1 MMRTQRVV
9 VSLLLV
15 TRFSL
20 FQCVDKKK
28 SRDECFR
35 VSDTLNKKSL
45 KFRKSFQK
53 ARMPQNRDAREE
65 DVTIKV
71 NATTR
76 NRRALKMAPNTNKP
90 PHKPPPKS
98 KANNTT
104 NNNNALYKQK
114 KGRIAKAFPK
124 SYKNKAKSYEFM
136 MMHREQQQ
144 QQQQKM
150 NDTDGDKNDDED
162 VAKEQDLMMKTSD
175 DEKKKKDDDDE
186 NDEKH
191 YVLDLGEM
199 QRRLASERNTTNTRR
214 SNTTNN
220 TNKRVGYQ
228 SAKGKRGGGRTINQN
243 ANLADLD
250 LADEE
255 TVRNAL
261 SSLPVSHYEE
271 RKRKAESLEMRYPEW
286 FRYLTHDFSVLLY
299 GFGSK
304 KQVLEDFARRY
315 LLDGAVVV
323 VNGYQQRVSAL
334 AILNQCAFALSDESE
349 NLMHHSSNNNNGG
362 SSNNGFADVANNA
375 QALLRRI
382 AELTTDH
389 SGGGGEKTN
398 ENGDAMMMHNITNNT
413 TTTTTTGGTAATK
426 NTRGSRRDGGNGNN
440 SAAALASLRDANV
453 NASYERDKNHYQS
466 TASFNDG
473 GSASRLYLVVHN
485 IDGVAMRNAE
495 TQSILG
501 ELSSFPRVHLIASV
515 DHVNAPLLWSKR
527 EAAKFN
533 WIYQKAVTFAPY
545 AKETANDPQ
554 LLASKG
560 EERHVRGA
568 ANVLKSLTR
577 NARIIYRII
586 AEAQI
591 SENGQGLT
599 FPQLFQLSRESFLVT
614 AELAL
619 RGVLTEFTD
628 HELIKIKKVSDNEDL
643 ITVPMDNNALEQLV
657 EDECEEIHNFF

>member
-1 MMRTQRVV
+1 
-9 VSLLLV
+9 
-15 TRFSL
+15 
-20 FQCVDKKK
+20 
-28 SRDECFR
+28 
-35 VSDTLNKKSL
+35 
-45 KFRKSFQK
+45 
-53 ARMPQNRDAREE
+53 
-65 DVTIKV
+65 
-71 NATTR
+71 
-76 NRRALKMAPNTNKP
+76 MAPNNNP
-90 PHKPPPKS
+90 PKPPKS
-98 KANNTT
+98 KA
-104 NNNNALYKQK
+104 NNNALYKQK

-144 QQQQKM
+144 QKM
-150 NDTDGDKNDDED
+150 NNKDDDKNDDKD
-162 VAKEQDLMMKTSD
+162 VAKEQDLMMSD
-175 DEKKKKDDDDE
+175 DDDEKKKDDDDE

-271 RKRKAESLEMRYPEW
+271 RKRKAESLISRYPEW

-349 NLMHHSSNNNNGG
+349 NLMHHSSNNNGG

-426 NTRGSRRDGGNGNN
+426 NTRGSRRDGGSGNN
-440 SAAALASLRDANV
+440 AAAALASLRDANV
-453 NASYERDKNHYQS
+453 DASYERDKNHYQS

>member
-1 MMRTQRVV
+1 MTF
-9 VSLLLV
+9 L
-15 TRFSL
+15 FL
-20 FQCVDKKK
+20 FQFVDKK
-28 SRDECFR
+28 SATNVLGCQ
-35 VSDTLNKKSL
+35 TLNKKLWKFSKIFSSEFL
-45 KFRKSFQK
+45 KT
-53 ARMPQNRDAREE
+53 DAREE
-65 DVTIKV
+65 DVTLKV
-71 NATTR
+71 NTTTH
-76 NRRALKMAPNTNKP
+76 NRIALKMAPNNNP
-90 PHKPPPKS
+90 PKPPKS
-98 KANNTT
+98 KANNT
-104 NNNNALYKQK
+104 NNNALYKQK

-144 QQQQKM
+144 QQQKM
-150 NDTDGDKNDDED
+150 NDTDGDKNDDKD
-162 VAKEQDLMMKTSD
+162 VAKEQGGSMMKTSDDD

-214 SNTTNN
+214 SNNTNN

-389 SGGGGEKTN
+389 SGGGEKTN

-426 NTRGSRRDGGNGNN
+426 NTRGSRRDGGSGNN

-453 NASYERDKNHYQS
+453 NASYERDKNQYQS

>member
-1 MMRTQRVV
+1 MNTTTNTV
-9 VSLLLV
+9 LA
-15 TRFSL
+15 
-20 FQCVDKKK
+20 
-28 SRDECFR
+28 
-35 VSDTLNKKSL
+35 LN
-45 KFRKSFQK
+45 
-53 ARMPQNRDAREE
+53 
-65 DVTIKV
+65 
-71 NATTR
+71 
-76 NRRALKMAPNTNKP
+76 MAPNNNP
-90 PHKPPPKS
+90 PPPK
-98 KANNTT
+98 KPAAA
-104 NNNNALYKQK
+104 NNALYKQK

-136 MMHREQQQ
+136 MMH

-150 NDTDGDKNDDED
+150 NKDDDKNDED
-162 VAKEQDLMMKTSD
+162 VAKEQGLMMKMS
-175 DEKKKKDDDDE
+175 DDDDE
-186 NDEKH
+186 KNDEKDDDNDDEKH

-214 SNTTNN
+214 SNT

-349 NLMHHSSNNNNGG
+349 NLMHHHSSNNNNG
-362 SSNNGFADVANNA
+362 SSNNGFADVAAVANNA

-426 NTRGSRRDGGNGNN
+426 NTRGSRRDGGSGNN

>member
-1 MMRTQRVV
+1 
-9 VSLLLV
+9 
-15 TRFSL
+15 
-20 FQCVDKKK
+20 
-28 SRDECFR
+28 
-35 VSDTLNKKSL
+35 
-45 KFRKSFQK
+45 
-53 ARMPQNRDAREE
+53 
-65 DVTIKV
+65 
-71 NATTR
+71 
-76 NRRALKMAPNTNKP
+76 MAPNNNP
-90 PHKPPPKS
+90 PKPPKS
-98 KANNTT
+98 KA
-104 NNNNALYKQK
+104 NNNALYKQK

-144 QQQQKM
+144 QKM
-150 NDTDGDKNDDED
+150 NNKDDDKNDDED
-162 VAKEQDLMMKTSD
+162 VAKEQDLMMSDDD
-175 DEKKKKDDDDE
+175 DEKKKKDDDDDE

-349 NLMHHSSNNNNGG
+349 NLMHHSSNNNGG

-426 NTRGSRRDGGNGNN
+426 NTRGSRRDGGSGNN

-453 NASYERDKNHYQS
+453 NERDKNQYQS

>member
-1 MMRTQRVV
+1 
-9 VSLLLV
+9 
-15 TRFSL
+15 
-20 FQCVDKKK
+20 
-28 SRDECFR
+28 
-35 VSDTLNKKSL
+35 
-45 KFRKSFQK
+45 
-53 ARMPQNRDAREE
+53 
-65 DVTIKV
+65 
-71 NATTR
+71 
-76 NRRALKMAPNTNKP
+76 MAPNNNP
-90 PHKPPPKS
+90 PKPPKS
-98 KANNTT
+98 KA
-104 NNNNALYKQK
+104 NNNALYKQK

-144 QQQQKM
+144 QKM
-150 NDTDGDKNDDED
+150 NNKDDDKNDDED

-175 DEKKKKDDDDE
+175 DEKKKKDDDDDE

-271 RKRKAESLEMRYPEW
+271 RKRKAESLISRYPEW

-349 NLMHHSSNNNNGG
+349 NLMHHSSNNNGG

-426 NTRGSRRDGGNGNN
+426 NTRGSRRDGGSGNN

>member
-1 MMRTQRVV
+1 
-9 VSLLLV
+9 
-15 TRFSL
+15 
-20 FQCVDKKK
+20 
-28 SRDECFR
+28 
-35 VSDTLNKKSL
+35 
-45 KFRKSFQK
+45 
-53 ARMPQNRDAREE
+53 
-65 DVTIKV
+65 
-71 NATTR
+71 
-76 NRRALKMAPNTNKP
+76 
-90 PHKPPPKS
+90 
-98 KANNTT
+98 
-104 NNNNALYKQK
+104 
-114 KGRIAKAFPK
+114 
-124 SYKNKAKSYEFM
+124 
-136 MMHREQQQ
+136 
-144 QQQQKM
+144 
-150 NDTDGDKNDDED
+150 
-162 VAKEQDLMMKTSD
+162 
-175 DEKKKKDDDDE
+175 
-186 NDEKH
+186 
-191 YVLDLGEM
+191 
-199 QRRLASERNTTNTRR
+199 
-214 SNTTNN
+214 
-220 TNKRVGYQ
+220 
-228 SAKGKRGGGRTINQN
+228 
-243 ANLADLD
+243 LADLD

-271 RKRKAESLEMRYPEW
+271 RKRKAESLISRYPEW

-349 NLMHHSSNNNNGG
+349 NLMHHHSSNNNNG
-362 SSNNGFADVANNA
+362 SSNNGFADVAAVANNA

-426 NTRGSRRDGGNGNN
+426 NTRGSRRDGGSGNN

>member
-1 MMRTQRVV
+1 
-9 VSLLLV
+9 
-15 TRFSL
+15 
-20 FQCVDKKK
+20 
-28 SRDECFR
+28 
-35 VSDTLNKKSL
+35 
-45 KFRKSFQK
+45 
-53 ARMPQNRDAREE
+53 
-65 DVTIKV
+65 
-71 NATTR
+71 
-76 NRRALKMAPNTNKP
+76 MAPNNN
-90 PHKPPPKS
+90 PPPKS
-98 KANNTT
+98 KA

-136 MMHREQQQ
+136 MMQ

-150 NDTDGDKNDDED
+150 NNKDDKNDED
-162 VAKEQDLMMKTSD
+162 VAKEQGSMMKTSD
-175 DEKKKKDDDDE
+175 DDDEKKMDDE
-186 NDEKH
+186 DENDDEKH

-199 QRRLASERNTTNTRR
+199 QRRLASERNTSNTRR
-214 SNTTNN
+214 SNTNNNN
-220 TNKRVGYQ
+220 TKRVGYQ

-426 NTRGSRRDGGNGNN
+426 NTRGSRRDGGSGNN

>member
-1 MMRTQRVV
+1 
-9 VSLLLV
+9 
-15 TRFSL
+15 
-20 FQCVDKKK
+20 
-28 SRDECFR
+28 
-35 VSDTLNKKSL
+35 
-45 KFRKSFQK
+45 
-53 ARMPQNRDAREE
+53 
-65 DVTIKV
+65 
-71 NATTR
+71 
-76 NRRALKMAPNTNKP
+76 MAPNNNP
-90 PHKPPPKS
+90 PKPPKS
-98 KANNTT
+98 KA
-104 NNNNALYKQK
+104 NNNALYKQK

-144 QQQQKM
+144 QKM
-150 NDTDGDKNDDED
+150 NNKDDDKNDDKD
-162 VAKEQDLMMKTSD
+162 VAKEQDLMMSD
-175 DEKKKKDDDDE
+175 DDDEKKKDDDDE

-199 QRRLASERNTTNTRR
+199 QRRLASE

-271 RKRKAESLEMRYPEW
+271 RKRKAESLISRYPEW

-349 NLMHHSSNNNNGG
+349 NLMHHSSNNNGG

-426 NTRGSRRDGGNGNN
+426 NTRGSRRDGGSGNN

>member
-1 MMRTQRVV
+1 MNTTTNTV
-9 VSLLLV
+9 LA
-15 TRFSL
+15 
-20 FQCVDKKK
+20 
-28 SRDECFR
+28 
-35 VSDTLNKKSL
+35 LN
-45 KFRKSFQK
+45 
-53 ARMPQNRDAREE
+53 
-65 DVTIKV
+65 
-71 NATTR
+71 
-76 NRRALKMAPNTNKP
+76 MAPNNNP
-90 PHKPPPKS
+90 PPPK
-98 KANNTT
+98 KPAAA
-104 NNNNALYKQK
+104 NNALYKQK

-136 MMHREQQQ
+136 MMH

-150 NDTDGDKNDDED
+150 NKDDDKNDED
-162 VAKEQDLMMKTSD
+162 VAKEQGLMMKMS
-175 DEKKKKDDDDE
+175 DDDDE
-186 NDEKH
+186 KNDEKDDDNDDEKH

-214 SNTTNN
+214 SNTNN
-220 TNKRVGYQ
+220 NNKRVGYQ

-271 RKRKAESLEMRYPEW
+271 RKRKAESLISRYPEW

-349 NLMHHSSNNNNGG
+349 NLMHHHSSNNNNG
-362 SSNNGFADVANNA
+362 SSNNGFADVAAVANNA

-426 NTRGSRRDGGNGNN
+426 NTRGSRRDGGSGNN

-643 ITVPMDNNALEQLV
+643 ITVPMDNNALEQLD

>member
-1 MMRTQRVV
+1 
-9 VSLLLV
+9 
-15 TRFSL
+15 
-20 FQCVDKKK
+20 
-28 SRDECFR
+28 
-35 VSDTLNKKSL
+35 
-45 KFRKSFQK
+45 
-53 ARMPQNRDAREE
+53 
-65 DVTIKV
+65 
-71 NATTR
+71 
-76 NRRALKMAPNTNKP
+76 MAPNNNP
-90 PHKPPPKS
+90 PPPK
-98 KANNTT
+98 KPAAA
-104 NNNNALYKQK
+104 NNALYKQK

-136 MMHREQQQ
+136 MMH

-150 NDTDGDKNDDED
+150 NKDDDKNDED
-162 VAKEQDLMMKTSD
+162 VAKEQGLMMKMS
-175 DEKKKKDDDDE
+175 DDDDE
-186 NDEKH
+186 KNDEKDDDNDDEKH

-214 SNTTNN
+214 SNTNN
-220 TNKRVGYQ
+220 NNKRVGYQ

-271 RKRKAESLEMRYPEW
+271 RKRKAESLISRYPEW

-349 NLMHHSSNNNNGG
+349 NLMHHHSSTNNNG
-362 SSNNGFADVANNA
+362 SSNNGFADVAAVANNA

-398 ENGDAMMMHNITNNT
+398 ENGDAMMMHNITNNA

-426 NTRGSRRDGGNGNN
+426 NTRGSRRDGGSGNN

>member
-1 MMRTQRVV
+1 MNTTTNTV
-9 VSLLLV
+9 LA
-15 TRFSL
+15 
-20 FQCVDKKK
+20 
-28 SRDECFR
+28 
-35 VSDTLNKKSL
+35 LN
-45 KFRKSFQK
+45 
-53 ARMPQNRDAREE
+53 
-65 DVTIKV
+65 
-71 NATTR
+71 
-76 NRRALKMAPNTNKP
+76 MAPNNNP
-90 PHKPPPKS
+90 PPPK
-98 KANNTT
+98 KPAAA
-104 NNNNALYKQK
+104 NNALYKQK

-136 MMHREQQQ
+136 MRH

-150 NDTDGDKNDDED
+150 NKDDDKNDED
-162 VAKEQDLMMKTSD
+162 VAKEQGLMMKMS
-175 DEKKKKDDDDE
+175 DDDDE
-186 NDEKH
+186 KNDEKDDDNDDEKH

-214 SNTTNN
+214 SNTNN
-220 TNKRVGYQ
+220 NNKRVGYQ

-271 RKRKAESLEMRYPEW
+271 RKRKAESLISRYPEW

-349 NLMHHSSNNNNGG
+349 NLMHHHSSNNNNG
-362 SSNNGFADVANNA
+362 SSNNGFADVAAVANNA

-426 NTRGSRRDGGNGNN
+426 NTRGSRRDGGSGNN

>member
-1 MMRTQRVV
+1 MSAQKQ
-9 VSLLLV
+9 
-15 TRFSL
+15 TRE
-20 FQCVDKKK
+20 KK
-28 SRDECFR
+28 
-35 VSDTLNKKSL
+35 T
-45 KFRKSFQK
+45 RK
-53 ARMPQNRDAREE
+53 RGEYYEHHILPR
-65 DVTIKV
+65 
-71 NATTR
+71 
-76 NRRALKMAPNTNKP
+76 KMAPNNN
-90 PHKPPPKS
+90 PPPKPPS
-98 KANNTT
+98 SRAKSAF
-104 NNNNALYKQK
+104 YKQK

-124 SYKNKAKSYEFM
+124 SYKNKAKSYEYV
-136 MMHREQQQ
+136 MHQQE
-144 QQQQKM
+144 QQQKM
-150 NDTDGDKNDDED
+150 NDDDDDDKNENT
-162 VAKEQDLMMKTSD
+162 VLFAKEQGLMKMNDFD
-175 DEKKKKDDDDE
+175 DEKKKEDE
-186 NDEKH
+186 NENDDDEKH

-214 SNTTNN
+214 SNTNNN
-220 TNKRVGYQ
+220 TKRVGYQ
-228 SAKGKRGGGRTINQN
+228 SAKGKRGGGRRINQN

-271 RKRKAESLEMRYPEW
+271 RKRKAESLISRYPEW

-349 NLMHHSSNNNNGG
+349 NLMHHSSNNNG
-362 SSNNGFADVANNA
+362 SSNNGFADGIHNNNAAVANNA

-426 NTRGSRRDGGNGNN
+426 NTRGSRRDGGSGNN
-440 SAAALASLRDANV
+440 AAALASLRDANI

>member
-1 MMRTQRVV
+1 MNTTTNTV
-9 VSLLLV
+9 LA
-15 TRFSL
+15 
-20 FQCVDKKK
+20 
-28 SRDECFR
+28 
-35 VSDTLNKKSL
+35 LN
-45 KFRKSFQK
+45 
-53 ARMPQNRDAREE
+53 
-65 DVTIKV
+65 
-71 NATTR
+71 
-76 NRRALKMAPNTNKP
+76 MAPNNNP
-90 PHKPPPKS
+90 PPPK
-98 KANNTT
+98 KPAAA
-104 NNNNALYKQK
+104 NNALYKQK

-136 MMHREQQQ
+136 MMH

-150 NDTDGDKNDDED
+150 NKDDDKNDED
-162 VAKEQDLMMKTSD
+162 VAKEQGLMMKMS
-175 DEKKKKDDDDE
+175 DDDDE
-186 NDEKH
+186 KNDEKDDDNDDEKH

-214 SNTTNN
+214 SNTNN
-220 TNKRVGYQ
+220 NNKRVGYQ

-271 RKRKAESLEMRYPEW
+271 RKRKAESLISRYPEW

-426 NTRGSRRDGGNGNN
+426 NTRGSRRDGGSGNN

>member
-1 MMRTQRVV
+1 
-9 VSLLLV
+9 
-15 TRFSL
+15 
-20 FQCVDKKK
+20 
-28 SRDECFR
+28 
-35 VSDTLNKKSL
+35 
-45 KFRKSFQK
+45 
-53 ARMPQNRDAREE
+53 
-65 DVTIKV
+65 
-71 NATTR
+71 
-76 NRRALKMAPNTNKP
+76 MAPNTNNP
-90 PHKPPPKS
+90 PNKPPPKS

-150 NDTDGDKNDDED
+150 NDTDDDKNDDED

-175 DEKKKKDDDDE
+175 DEKKKKDDDDDE

-349 NLMHHSSNNNNGG
+349 NLMHHSSNNNNVG

-453 NASYERDKNHYQS
+453 NASYERDKNQYQS

-515 DHVNAPLLWSKR
+515 DHVNVLCYGPNEKPQ
-527 EAAKFN
+527 
-533 WIYQKAVTFAPY
+533 ITFAPY

>member
-1 MMRTQRVV
+1 MRTQRVV
-9 VSLLLV
+9 VSLLLM

-28 SRDECFR
+28 SETNVLGFQ
-35 VSDTLNKKSL
+35 TLNKKSL

-136 MMHREQQQ
+136 TMHREQQQ
-144 QQQQKM
+144 RKM
-150 NDTDGDKNDDED
+150 NDKDDDKNDDED
-162 VAKEQDLMMKTSD
+162 VAKEQGGSMMKTSD
-175 DEKKKKDDDDE
+175 DEKKKDDDDE
-186 NDEKH
+186 NDDEKH

-199 QRRLASERNTTNTRR
+199 QRRLASERNATNTRR

>member
-1 MMRTQRVV
+1 
-9 VSLLLV
+9 
-15 TRFSL
+15 
-20 FQCVDKKK
+20 
-28 SRDECFR
+28 
-35 VSDTLNKKSL
+35 
-45 KFRKSFQK
+45 
-53 ARMPQNRDAREE
+53 
-65 DVTIKV
+65 
-71 NATTR
+71 
-76 NRRALKMAPNTNKP
+76 MAPNNN
-90 PHKPPPKS
+90 PPPKS
-98 KANNTT
+98 KA

-136 MMHREQQQ
+136 MMQ

-150 NDTDGDKNDDED
+150 NNKDDKNDED
-162 VAKEQDLMMKTSD
+162 VAKEQGSMMKTSD
-175 DEKKKKDDDDE
+175 DDDEKKMDDE
-186 NDEKH
+186 DENDDEKH

-199 QRRLASERNTTNTRR
+199 QRRLASERNTSNTRR
-214 SNTTNN
+214 SNTNNNN
-220 TNKRVGYQ
+220 TKRVGYQ

-349 NLMHHSSNNNNGG
+349 NLMHHSSNNNNVG

-426 NTRGSRRDGGNGNN
+426 NTRGSRRDGGSGNN

>member
-1 MMRTQRVV
+1 MNTTTNTV
-9 VSLLLV
+9 LA
-15 TRFSL
+15 
-20 FQCVDKKK
+20 
-28 SRDECFR
+28 
-35 VSDTLNKKSL
+35 LN
-45 KFRKSFQK
+45 
-53 ARMPQNRDAREE
+53 
-65 DVTIKV
+65 
-71 NATTR
+71 
-76 NRRALKMAPNTNKP
+76 MAPNNNP
-90 PHKPPPKS
+90 PPPK
-98 KANNTT
+98 KPAAA
-104 NNNNALYKQK
+104 NNALYKQK

-136 MMHREQQQ
+136 MMH

-150 NDTDGDKNDDED
+150 NKDDDKNDED
-162 VAKEQDLMMKTSD
+162 VAKEQGLMMKMS
-175 DEKKKKDDDDE
+175 DDDDE
-186 NDEKH
+186 KNDEKDDDNDDEKH

-214 SNTTNN
+214 SNTNN
-220 TNKRVGYQ
+220 NNKRVGYQ

-271 RKRKAESLEMRYPEW
+271 RKRKAESLISRYPEW

-349 NLMHHSSNNNNGG
+349 NLMHHHSSNNNNG
-362 SSNNGFADVANNA
+362 SSNNGFADVAAVANNA

>member
-1 MMRTQRVV
+1 
-9 VSLLLV
+9 
-15 TRFSL
+15 
-20 FQCVDKKK
+20 
-28 SRDECFR
+28 
-35 VSDTLNKKSL
+35 
-45 KFRKSFQK
+45 
-53 ARMPQNRDAREE
+53 
-65 DVTIKV
+65 
-71 NATTR
+71 
-76 NRRALKMAPNTNKP
+76 MAPNNNP
-90 PHKPPPKS
+90 PKPPKS
-98 KANNTT
+98 KA
-104 NNNNALYKQK
+104 NNNALYKQK

-144 QQQQKM
+144 QKM
-150 NDTDGDKNDDED
+150 NNKDDDKNDDKD
-162 VAKEQDLMMKTSD
+162 VAKEQDLMMSD
-175 DEKKKKDDDDE
+175 DDDEKKKDDDDE

-271 RKRKAESLEMRYPEW
+271 RKRKAESLISRYPEW

-349 NLMHHSSNNNNGG
+349 NLMHHSSNNNGG

-426 NTRGSRRDGGNGNN
+426 NTRGSRRDGGSGNN

>member
-1 MMRTQRVV
+1 
-9 VSLLLV
+9 
-15 TRFSL
+15 
-20 FQCVDKKK
+20 
-28 SRDECFR
+28 
-35 VSDTLNKKSL
+35 
-45 KFRKSFQK
+45 
-53 ARMPQNRDAREE
+53 
-65 DVTIKV
+65 
-71 NATTR
+71 
-76 NRRALKMAPNTNKP
+76 MAPNTN
-90 PHKPPPKS
+90 PPPKKTPSS
-98 KANNTT
+98 KAKKS
-104 NNNNALYKQK
+104 AFYKQK

-136 MMHREQQQ
+136 MMH

-150 NDTDGDKNDDED
+150 NKDDDKNDED
-162 VAKEQDLMMKTSD
+162 VAKEQGLMMKMS
-175 DEKKKKDDDDE
+175 DDDDE
-186 NDEKH
+186 KNDEKDDDNDDEKH

-214 SNTTNN
+214 SNTNN
-220 TNKRVGYQ
+220 NNKRVGYQ

-271 RKRKAESLEMRYPEW
+271 RKRKAESLISRYPEW

-349 NLMHHSSNNNNGG
+349 NLMHHSSNNNGG

-426 NTRGSRRDGGNGNN
+426 NSRGSRRDGGSGNN
-440 SAAALASLRDANV
+440 AAALASLRDANI

>member
-1 MMRTQRVV
+1 
-9 VSLLLV
+9 
-15 TRFSL
+15 
-20 FQCVDKKK
+20 
-28 SRDECFR
+28 
-35 VSDTLNKKSL
+35 
-45 KFRKSFQK
+45 
-53 ARMPQNRDAREE
+53 
-65 DVTIKV
+65 
-71 NATTR
+71 
-76 NRRALKMAPNTNKP
+76 MAPNNNP
-90 PHKPPPKS
+90 PKPPKS
-98 KANNTT
+98 KA
-104 NNNNALYKQK
+104 NNNALYKQK

-144 QQQQKM
+144 QKM
-150 NDTDGDKNDDED
+150 NNKDDDKNDDED
-162 VAKEQDLMMKTSD
+162 VAKEQDLMMSDDD
-175 DEKKKKDDDDE
+175 DEKKKKDDDDDE

-271 RKRKAESLEMRYPEW
+271 RKRKAESLISRYPEW

-349 NLMHHSSNNNNGG
+349 NLMHHSSNNNGG

-426 NTRGSRRDGGNGNN
+426 NTRGSRRDGGSGNN

>member
-1 MMRTQRVV
+1 MNTTTNTV
-9 VSLLLV
+9 LA
-15 TRFSL
+15 
-20 FQCVDKKK
+20 
-28 SRDECFR
+28 
-35 VSDTLNKKSL
+35 LN
-45 KFRKSFQK
+45 
-53 ARMPQNRDAREE
+53 
-65 DVTIKV
+65 
-71 NATTR
+71 
-76 NRRALKMAPNTNKP
+76 MAPNNNP
-90 PHKPPPKS
+90 PPPK
-98 KANNTT
+98 KPAAA
-104 NNNNALYKQK
+104 NNALYKQK

-136 MMHREQQQ
+136 MMH

-150 NDTDGDKNDDED
+150 NKDDDKNDED
-162 VAKEQDLMMKTSD
+162 VAKEQGLMMKMS
-175 DEKKKKDDDDE
+175 DDDDE
-186 NDEKH
+186 KNDEKDDDNDDEKH

-214 SNTTNN
+214 SNTNN
-220 TNKRVGYQ
+220 NNKRVGYQ

-271 RKRKAESLEMRYPEW
+271 RKRKAESLISRYPEW

-349 NLMHHSSNNNNGG
+349 NLMHHSSNNNGG

-426 NTRGSRRDGGNGNN
+426 NTRGSRRDGGSGNN

>member
-1 MMRTQRVV
+1 VNTTTNTV
-9 VSLLLV
+9 LA
-15 TRFSL
+15 
-20 FQCVDKKK
+20 
-28 SRDECFR
+28 
-35 VSDTLNKKSL
+35 LN
-45 KFRKSFQK
+45 
-53 ARMPQNRDAREE
+53 
-65 DVTIKV
+65 
-71 NATTR
+71 
-76 NRRALKMAPNTNKP
+76 MAPNNNP
-90 PHKPPPKS
+90 PPPK
-98 KANNTT
+98 KPAAA
-104 NNNNALYKQK
+104 NNALYKQK

-136 MMHREQQQ
+136 MMH

-150 NDTDGDKNDDED
+150 NKDDDKNDED
-162 VAKEQDLMMKTSD
+162 VAKEQGLMMKMS
-175 DEKKKKDDDDE
+175 DDDDE
-186 NDEKH
+186 KNDEKDDDNDDEKH

-214 SNTTNN
+214 SNTNN
-220 TNKRVGYQ
+220 NNKRVGYQ

-271 RKRKAESLEMRYPEW
+271 RKRKAESLISRYPEW

-349 NLMHHSSNNNNGG
+349 NLMHHHSSNNNNG
-362 SSNNGFADVANNA
+362 SSNNGFADVAAVANNA

-426 NTRGSRRDGGNGNN
+426 NTRGSRRDGGSGNN

>member
-76 NRRALKMAPNTNKP
+76 NRRALKMAPNTNN
-90 PHKPPPKS
+90 PKS
-98 KANNTT
+98 KANNTN

-144 QQQQKM
+144 QKM
-150 NDTDGDKNDDED
+150 SDTDDDKNDDED

-175 DEKKKKDDDDE
+175 DEKKKKDDDDDE

-214 SNTTNN
+214 SNT

>member
-1 MMRTQRVV
+1 
-9 VSLLLV
+9 
-15 TRFSL
+15 
-20 FQCVDKKK
+20 
-28 SRDECFR
+28 
-35 VSDTLNKKSL
+35 
-45 KFRKSFQK
+45 
-53 ARMPQNRDAREE
+53 
-65 DVTIKV
+65 
-71 NATTR
+71 
-76 NRRALKMAPNTNKP
+76 MAPNNN
-90 PHKPPPKS
+90 PPPKS
-98 KANNTT
+98 KA

-136 MMHREQQQ
+136 MMQ

-150 NDTDGDKNDDED
+150 NNKDDKNDED
-162 VAKEQDLMMKTSD
+162 VAKEQGSMMKTSD
-175 DEKKKKDDDDE
+175 DDDEKKMDDE
-186 NDEKH
+186 DENDDEKH

-199 QRRLASERNTTNTRR
+199 QRRLASERNTSNTRR
-214 SNTTNN
+214 SNTNNNN
-220 TNKRVGYQ
+220 TKRVGYQ

-255 TVRNAL
+255 TARNAL

-349 NLMHHSSNNNNGG
+349 NLMHHSSNNNNVG

-426 NTRGSRRDGGNGNN
+426 NTRGSRRDGGSGNN

>member
-1 MMRTQRVV
+1 
-9 VSLLLV
+9 
-15 TRFSL
+15 
-20 FQCVDKKK
+20 
-28 SRDECFR
+28 
-35 VSDTLNKKSL
+35 
-45 KFRKSFQK
+45 
-53 ARMPQNRDAREE
+53 
-65 DVTIKV
+65 
-71 NATTR
+71 
-76 NRRALKMAPNTNKP
+76 MAPNNNP
-90 PHKPPPKS
+90 PPPK
-98 KANNTT
+98 KPAAA
-104 NNNNALYKQK
+104 NNALYKQK

-136 MMHREQQQ
+136 MMH

-150 NDTDGDKNDDED
+150 NKDDDKNDED
-162 VAKEQDLMMKTSD
+162 VAKEQGLMMKMS
-175 DEKKKKDDDDE
+175 DDDDE
-186 NDEKH
+186 KNDEKDDDNDDEKH

-214 SNTTNN
+214 SNTNN
-220 TNKRVGYQ
+220 NNKRVGYQ

-271 RKRKAESLEMRYPEW
+271 RKRKAESLISRYPEW

-349 NLMHHSSNNNNGG
+349 NLMHHHSSTNNNG
-362 SSNNGFADVANNA
+362 SSNNGFADVAAVANNA

-426 NTRGSRRDGGNGNN
+426 NTRGSRRDGGSGNN

>member
-1 MMRTQRVV
+1 
-9 VSLLLV
+9 
-15 TRFSL
+15 
-20 FQCVDKKK
+20 
-28 SRDECFR
+28 
-35 VSDTLNKKSL
+35 
-45 KFRKSFQK
+45 
-53 ARMPQNRDAREE
+53 
-65 DVTIKV
+65 
-71 NATTR
+71 
-76 NRRALKMAPNTNKP
+76 
-90 PHKPPPKS
+90 
-98 KANNTT
+98 
-104 NNNNALYKQK
+104 
-114 KGRIAKAFPK
+114 
-124 SYKNKAKSYEFM
+124 
-136 MMHREQQQ
+136 MHREQQQ
-144 QQQQKM
+144 QKM
-150 NDTDGDKNDDED
+150 NNKDDDKNDDKD
-162 VAKEQDLMMKTSD
+162 VAKEQDLMMSD
-175 DEKKKKDDDDE
+175 DDDEKKKDDDDE

-214 SNTTNN
+214 SNTNN
-220 TNKRVGYQ
+220 NNKRVGYQ

-271 RKRKAESLEMRYPEW
+271 RKRKAESLISRYPEW

-349 NLMHHSSNNNNGG
+349 NLMHHHSSNNNNG
-362 SSNNGFADVANNA
+362 SSNNGFADVAAVANNA

-426 NTRGSRRDGGNGNN
+426 NTRGSRRDGGSGNN

>member
-1 MMRTQRVV
+1 
-9 VSLLLV
+9 
-15 TRFSL
+15 
-20 FQCVDKKK
+20 
-28 SRDECFR
+28 
-35 VSDTLNKKSL
+35 
-45 KFRKSFQK
+45 
-53 ARMPQNRDAREE
+53 MPQNRDAREE

-76 NRRALKMAPNTNKP
+76 NRRALKMAPNTNN
-90 PHKPPPKS
+90 PKS
-98 KANNTT
+98 KANNTN

-150 NDTDGDKNDDED
+150 SDTDDDKNDDED

-175 DEKKKKDDDDE
+175 DEKKKKDDDDDE

>member
-150 NDTDGDKNDDED
+150 SDTDDDKNDDED

-199 QRRLASERNTTNTRR
+199 QRRLASVRNTTNTRR

>member
-1 MMRTQRVV
+1 
-9 VSLLLV
+9 
-15 TRFSL
+15 
-20 FQCVDKKK
+20 
-28 SRDECFR
+28 
-35 VSDTLNKKSL
+35 
-45 KFRKSFQK
+45 
-53 ARMPQNRDAREE
+53 
-65 DVTIKV
+65 
-71 NATTR
+71 
-76 NRRALKMAPNTNKP
+76 MAPNNNP
-90 PHKPPPKS
+90 PPPK
-98 KANNTT
+98 KPAAA
-104 NNNNALYKQK
+104 NNALYKQK

-136 MMHREQQQ
+136 MMH

-150 NDTDGDKNDDED
+150 NKDDDKNDED
-162 VAKEQDLMMKTSD
+162 VAKEQGLMMKMS
-175 DEKKKKDDDDE
+175 DDDDE
-186 NDEKH
+186 KNDEKDDDNDDEKH

-214 SNTTNN
+214 SNTNN
-220 TNKRVGYQ
+220 NNKRVGYQ

-271 RKRKAESLEMRYPEW
+271 RKRKAESLISRYPEW

-349 NLMHHSSNNNNGG
+349 NLMHHHSSNNNNG
-362 SSNNGFADVANNA
+362 SSNNGFADVAAVANNA

-426 NTRGSRRDGGNGNN
+426 NTRGSRRDGGSGNN

>member
-1 MMRTQRVV
+1 MYVPIRRHATGEEEDKEEEDKEDEEDEKMPPQRRGRGILRTTEKEEEVKKTRAVV
-9 VSLLLV
+9 VPFAK
-15 TRFSL
+15 T
-20 FQCVDKKK
+20 
-28 SRDECFR
+28 
-35 VSDTLNKKSL
+35 
-45 KFRKSFQK
+45 
-53 ARMPQNRDAREE
+53 
-65 DVTIKV
+65 
-71 NATTR
+71 
-76 NRRALKMAPNTNKP
+76 
-90 PHKPPPKS
+90 KS
-98 KANNTT
+98 K
-104 NNNNALYKQK
+104 KRGFGK
-114 KGRIAKAFPK
+114 IARAFPK
-124 SYKNKAKSYEFM
+124 SHKNKAKSLEFVLF
-136 MMHREQQQ
+136 E
-144 QQQQKM
+144 
-150 NDTDGDKNDDED
+150 
-162 VAKEQDLMMKTSD
+162 KERLVG
-175 DEKKKKDDDDE
+175 KKKKSGGGKEEEEDGGGGGDGGGVKAERKGKETLLDDDDDDE
-186 NDEKH
+186 NDEKN
-191 YVLDLGEM
+191 YTLDLGELH
-199 QRRLASERNTTNTRR
+199 RRVVENGRRNGGMT
-214 SNTTNN
+214 SSA
-220 TNKRVGYQ
+220 RVGYV
-228 SAKGKRGGGRTINQN
+228 SAKGRKGGGRNVNQT

-255 TVRNAL
+255 TVRQLL

-271 RKRKAESLEMRYPEW
+271 RKKKTEDLILRYPEW

-304 KQVLEDFARRY
+304 KQVLEHFASNY

-334 AILNQCAFALSDESE
+334 SILNQCVFALSDESE
-349 NLMHHSSNNNNGG
+349 NLNSSSTIASTAAAAANNNN
-362 SSNNGFADVANNA
+362 NNNKNNNNNNNENAVVANNA

-382 AELTTDH
+382 AELTVDH
-389 SGGGGEKTN
+389 SGGGGRGAHANKEKT
-398 ENGDAMMMHNITNNT
+398 ENDTMHNITNNT
-413 TTTTTTGGTAATK
+413 TTTMTTTIATK
-426 NTRGSRRDGGNGNN
+426 TRGRRRDKLGGGD
-440 SAAALASLRDANV
+440 ALALCDN
-453 NASYERDKNHYQS
+453 NTTTNERDQS

-577 NARIIYRII
+577 NARIIFRII

-599 FPQLFQLSRESFLVT
+599 FPQLFMASRESFLVT

-628 HELIKIKKVSDNEDL
+628 HELIRIKKVSDGGEDL
-643 ITVPMDNNALEQLV
+643 ITVPMDNAALEQLI
-657 EDECEEIHNFF
+657 EDECEEINNFF

>member
-1 MMRTQRVV
+1 
-9 VSLLLV
+9 
-15 TRFSL
+15 
-20 FQCVDKKK
+20 
-28 SRDECFR
+28 
-35 VSDTLNKKSL
+35 
-45 KFRKSFQK
+45 
-53 ARMPQNRDAREE
+53 
-65 DVTIKV
+65 
-71 NATTR
+71 
-76 NRRALKMAPNTNKP
+76 
-90 PHKPPPKS
+90 
-98 KANNTT
+98 
-104 NNNNALYKQK
+104 
-114 KGRIAKAFPK
+114 
-124 SYKNKAKSYEFM
+124 
-136 MMHREQQQ
+136 MHREQQQQQQ

-150 NDTDGDKNDDED
+150 NDTDDDKNDDED

>member
-1 MMRTQRVV
+1 MPP
-9 VSLLLV
+9 S
-15 TRFSL
+15 
-20 FQCVDKKK
+20 
-28 SRDECFR
+28 
-35 VSDTLNKKSL
+35 
-45 KFRKSFQK
+45 K
-53 ARMPQNRDAREE
+53 ARRGGGGGGGKGT
-65 DVTIKV
+65 TIRV
-71 NATTR
+71 NNPPFATT
-76 NRRALKMAPNTNKP
+76 T
-90 PHKPPPKS
+90 KS
-98 KANNTT
+98 S
-104 NNNNALYKQK
+104 K
-114 KGRIAKAFPK
+114 KRGGGFGKIARAFPK
-124 SYKNKAKSYEFM
+124 SHKNKAKSLEFVLFEKE
-136 MMHREQQQ
+136 RLSRKKKSGGGKEEEEEEE
-144 QQQQKM
+144 
-150 NDTDGDKNDDED
+150 ED
-162 VAKEQDLMMKTSD
+162 VGGVKAERKEKETLLD
-175 DEKKKKDDDDE
+175 DDDDDDE
-186 NDEKH
+186 KN
-191 YVLDLGEM
+191 YTLDLGELHKRVVENG
-199 QRRLASERNTTNTRR
+199 RRNGGMTSSA
-214 SNTTNN
+214 
-220 TNKRVGYQ
+220 RVGYV
-228 SAKGKRGGGRTINQN
+228 SAKGRKGGGRNVNQT

-255 TVRNAL
+255 TVRQLL

-271 RKRKAESLEMRYPEW
+271 RKKKTEDLILKYPEW

-304 KQVLEDFARRY
+304 KQVLEHFASNY

-334 AILNQCAFALSDESE
+334 SILNQCVFALSDESE
-349 NLMHHSSNNNNGG
+349 NLNSSSTIASTAAAAAAANNNN
-362 SSNNGFADVANNA
+362 NNNNNNENAVVANNA

-382 AELTTDH
+382 AELTVDH
-389 SGGGGEKTN
+389 SGGGGRGAHANKEKT
-398 ENGDAMMMHNITNNT
+398 ENDTMHNITNNT
-413 TTTTTTGGTAATK
+413 TTTTMTTTTTIATK
-426 NTRGSRRDGGNGNN
+426 TRGRRRDKLGGCD
-440 SAAALASLRDANV
+440 ALALCDNNTATN
-453 NASYERDKNHYQS
+453 ERDQS

-501 ELSSFPRVHLIASV
+501 ELSSFPRVHLIASF

-577 NARIIYRII
+577 NARIIFRII

-599 FPQLFQLSRESFLVT
+599 FPQLFMASRESFLVT

-628 HELIKIKKVSDNEDL
+628 HELIRIKKVSDGGEDL
-643 ITVPMDNNALEQLV
+643 ITVPMDNAALEQLI
-657 EDECEEIHNFF
+657 EDECEEINNFF

>member
-1 MMRTQRVV
+1 MNTTTNTV
-9 VSLLLV
+9 LA
-15 TRFSL
+15 
-20 FQCVDKKK
+20 
-28 SRDECFR
+28 
-35 VSDTLNKKSL
+35 LN
-45 KFRKSFQK
+45 
-53 ARMPQNRDAREE
+53 
-65 DVTIKV
+65 
-71 NATTR
+71 
-76 NRRALKMAPNTNKP
+76 MAPNNNP
-90 PHKPPPKS
+90 PPPK
-98 KANNTT
+98 KPAAA
-104 NNNNALYKQK
+104 NNALYKQK

-136 MMHREQQQ
+136 MMH

-150 NDTDGDKNDDED
+150 NKDDDKNDED
-162 VAKEQDLMMKTSD
+162 VAKEQGLMMKMS
-175 DEKKKKDDDDE
+175 DDDDE
-186 NDEKH
+186 KNDEKDDDNDDEKH

-214 SNTTNN
+214 SNTNN
-220 TNKRVGYQ
+220 NNKRVGYQ

-271 RKRKAESLEMRYPEW
+271 RKRKAESLISRYPEW

-349 NLMHHSSNNNNGG
+349 NLMHHHSSNNNNG
-362 SSNNGFADVANNA
+362 SSNNGFADVAAVANNA

-426 NTRGSRRDGGNGNN
+426 NTRGSRRDGGSGNN